1 MGVFPDVVQMMVERI
16 SQLPDAPLVVKV
28 LPVDWREQLPVVH
41 VTPGGGTQGFLE
53 RVTRINVDVYA
64 AYPPDEGSES
74 AEVLAERIHE
84 FLVPGV
90 GFASCIETT
99 EGFADEVECDPIP
112 TTIPYQIDD
121 VALVSATYHVTTRQQ

>member
-1 MGVFPDVVQMMVERI
+1 MGVYPDVVQMMVERL
-16 SQLPDAPLVVKV
+16 SQMPDAPLVMKV

-41 VTPGGGTQGFLE
+41 VTHGGGTQGFLE

-64 AYPPDEGSES
+64 AYPPDEGGES
-74 AEVLAERIHE
+74 AEVLAERIHG

-90 GFASCIETT
+90 GFSSCFETV

-112 TTIPYQIDD
+112 TTIPYQIDE
-121 VALVSATYHVTTRQQ
+121 VALVSAAYHVTTRQQ